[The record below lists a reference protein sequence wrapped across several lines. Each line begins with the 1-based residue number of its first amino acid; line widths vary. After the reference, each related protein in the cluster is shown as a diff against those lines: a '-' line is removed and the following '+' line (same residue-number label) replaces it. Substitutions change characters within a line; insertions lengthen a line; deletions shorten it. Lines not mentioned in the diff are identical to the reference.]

1 MNVLMFSTDA
11 NILKKSADAHQRMAS
26 YGSLFDE
33 LHIVLLSIKGKN
45 APVPLQQIA
54 NNVYVYP
61 TESVTK
67 FFSWWN
73 AY

>member
-33 LHIVLLSIKGKN
+33 LHIVLLSIKGKT
-45 APVPLQQIA
+45 L
-54 NNVYVYP
+54 
-61 TESVTK
+61 
-67 FFSWWN
+67 F
-73 AY
+73 